1 MTKQSIQYKN
11 ADSEEEY
18 RQIHE
23 LNYQT
28 FVEEIPQ
35 HEKNEARKLV
45 DRFHTENTY
54 IIAKESERIIGMIA
68 VRATRPFSLDQKL
81 PNLDSYLHE
90 VEAPCEI
97 RLLSIHPEYRKGS
110 VFFGLIDQL
119 IRYCLQKNYD
129 AALISGTEREWR
141 LYRKLGFEP
150 FGPMTGQE
158 GAKFQP
164 MKLTKHRFVKATQA
178 FHRIL
183 ARYEPISFLS
193 GPVAVKDEVKEALA
207 ASPLSHRSGSFISQM
222 KTVRNSLTE
231 RTNAK
236 YVTVSVGTGTLAND
250 VVAQQIKQLGRTG
263 LILSNGEF
271 GDRLMDHAHRTGLDF
286 YRMQKAWNEPI
297 NLNRVRDFLKEHPS
311 IGWIWCVHCETSTGY
326 LFDVEELK
334 KIADSENVKLC
345 LDACSSLGADPLDL
359 SGVHIASSVS
369 GKALA
374 SYPGLAIVFH
384 NYVPVP
390 DPDIPKYLD
399 LGVYDSNQSIPYTHS
414 TNLVHALEVSLSS
427 IDERPLGAFMM
438 ELRNVLGNQGLKVLG
453 DHSYSNGIVTIALPD
468 HISQQSFGERLK
480 KNGIFINYESS
491 YLARRNWVQIAL
503 MGDVDSNH
511 LLRLGEVMNRVLS
524 SETLSK
530 VNQS

>member
-35 HEKNEARKLV
+35 HEKNETRKLV

-54 IIAKESERIIGMIA
+54 IIAKESEIIIGMIA

-222 KTVRNSLTE
+222 KTVRNLLTE

-236 YVTVSVGTGTLAND
+236 HVTVSVGTGTLAND
-250 VVAQQIKQLGRTG
+250 VVAQQIKQLDRTG

-326 LFDVEELK
+326 LFDVGELK

-399 LGVYDSNQSIPYTHS
+399 LGVYDSNHSIPYTHS

-427 IDERPLGAFMM
+427 IDERPLGACMM

-524 SETLSK
+524 SETLPK